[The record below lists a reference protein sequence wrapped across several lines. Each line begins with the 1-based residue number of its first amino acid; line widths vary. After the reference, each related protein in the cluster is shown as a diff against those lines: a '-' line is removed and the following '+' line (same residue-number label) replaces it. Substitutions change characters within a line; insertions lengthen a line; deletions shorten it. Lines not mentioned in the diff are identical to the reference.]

1 MDVGDD
7 ITDYV
12 QWKIE
17 SLCAQVDDEIGGKK
31 SIKNKK
37 IMKKEI
43 NLDFET
49 EKFKH
54 QTKKFHKIFN
64 MPTDEKLVICTYYT
78 SK

>member
-31 SIKNKK
+31 V
-37 IMKKEI
+37 
-43 NLDFET
+43 D
-49 EKFKH
+49 
-54 QTKKFHKIFN
+54 
-64 MPTDEKLVICTYYT
+64 
-78 SK
+78 